1 MAWSHTGLCHKYDRE
16 EGSGMGYEVPFTI
29 ADVADLLSIQ
39 RLEGGTGD
47 EFGVVCPFCRDTRG
61 KCNFCIMKDGEVKN
75 VYHCYACGAA
85 GNMLTLYVEL
95 TGLYGANRYK
105 DAYWQIKEKLDTGDR
120 RIRLCRQRRAERVKK
135 KETARE
141 DLKADTAHMDAVYR
155 EMLSMLKL
163 KERHRSDL
171 RRRGLSEGEIASMV
185 KFGYRSTDHTDSLRI
200 ARKLLAQGFCLKGI
214 PGFFI
219 NRQGDWEAAFYPSNE
234 GYLCP
239 VRTVDGKITG
249 FQIRLDRPY
258 KKRKYAWFTSSGLEG
273 GTSSKSPASLSGIM
287 TGGVVRV
294 TEGVLK
300 AEIACQ
306 CSGQAYIGN
315 PGVSNY
321 KGVRQ
326 ILCELKA
333 QGLQTV
339 WECYDMDKML
349 RLDCEKDYD
358 DFCRECE
365 WRKKAFSGFLCP
377 RKRQKRDSIRQG
389 CLKLY
394 EICRELELRCCRMT
408 WDAGDDGLWNGTYK
422 GIDDWLTA
430 DPMNKRNLAA

>member
-1 MAWSHTGLCHKYDRE
+1 
-16 EGSGMGYEVPFTI
+16 MGYEVPFTI
-29 ADVADLLSIQ
+29 ADVADLLSIR
-39 RLEGGTGD
+39 RLEDGTED
-47 EFGVVCPFCRDTRG
+47 VFGVECPFCGDTKG

-75 VYHCYACGAA
+75 VYHCYKCGAA
-85 GNMLTLYVEL
+85 GNMLTLYADL
-95 TGLYGANRYK
+95 AGLYGRNRYK
-105 DAYWQIKEKLDTGDR
+105 DAYWQIREKLDTEDR
-120 RIRLCRQRRAERVKK
+120 KIRLCRQRRTERVKK
-135 KETARE
+135 KEAAVE
-141 DLKADTAHMDAVYR
+141 ALKADTAHMDAVYR

-163 KERHRSDL
+163 KERHRADL
-171 RRRGLSEGEIASMV
+171 RRRGLSGEEIASME
-185 KFGYRSTDHTDSLRI
+185 KLGYRSTDHTDSLRI
-200 ARKLLAQGFCLKGI
+200 ARKLLTRGFSLKGI

-258 KKRKYAWFTSSGLEG
+258 KKRKYVWFTSSGLEG

-326 ILCELKA
+326 ILCELKE

-349 RLDCEKDYD
+349 RLDCEEDYD
-358 DFCRECE
+358 DYCRECV
-365 WRKKAFSGFLCP
+365 WRKKAFSGFVCP

-394 EICRELELRCCRMT
+394 EICRELDLQCCRMT
-408 WDAGDDGLWNGTYK
+408 WDVAEDGMWNGRHK
-422 GIDDWLTA
+422 GIDDWILREGVEKTQ
-430 DPMNKRNLAA
+430 KAA